1 MFKDSMTTA
10 RPALVFALVLAA
22 SVAGCEKKAPATS
35 AAQQA
40 RTVSVITVAPHEIIG
55 GVSASGNL
63 VPREDTAIFP
73 QVAGFRVAQVLVDE
87 GSWVKAGQPLAK
99 LDDTLLRAQLAQQQA
114 LLSEQKVAASR
125 AEAEAGRVKGLD
137 TSGVLSLEQIQTRR
151 FAAQTAQAQ
160 VVAANAALQDVSTRE
175 SLMTVRAPYAG
186 LIIER
191 NVRAGDLG
199 ATTTPWFRMAKD
211 GQVEL
216 AADVSEDSLDK
227 LKVGDPARVTLADG
241 SEAPGIVRLVSPG
254 VNAQTKL
261 GRVRIQLPIRPDIR
275 AGGFARAVFTG
286 STRSHL
292 AVPETAVRYD
302 ADGASVM
309 VVGPDNKL
317 SRVAVTTGVRGG
329 GWVELLTGPAPGA
342 RVVSKASSMFV
353 PGDTV
358 QPVDAS

>member
-1 MFKDSMTTA
+1 MNA
-10 RPALVFALVLAA
+10 RPALLLVLAL
-22 SVAGCEKKAPATS
+22 VAGLSGCQKKTADTGAS
-35 AAQQA
+35 QQA
-40 RTVSVITVAPHEIIG
+40 RTVSVVTVAPHEIVG
-55 GVSASGNL
+55 GLSASGNL

-73 QVAGFRVAQVLVDE
+73 QITGFRVAQVLVDE
-87 GSWVKAGQPLAK
+87 GSWVKAGQPLAR
-99 LDDTLLRAQLAQQQA
+99 LDDTLLRAQLAQEQA
-114 LLSEQKVAASR
+114 LLNEQKVSASR
-125 AEAEAGRVKGLD
+125 AEAEAARVRGLD

-160 VVAANAALQDVSTRE
+160 VNAAKAALEDVRTRE

-211 GQVEL
+211 GQIEL

-227 LKVGDPARVTLADG
+227 LRGGEAARVTLADG
-241 SEAPGIVRLVSPG
+241 TDVPGVVRLVSPG
-254 VNAQTKL
+254 VNTQTKL
-261 GRVRIQLPIRPDIR
+261 GRVRIALPVRPDVR

-286 STRSHL
+286 ATRSTL
-292 AVPETAVRYD
+292 SVPETAVRYD

-309 VVGPDNKL
+309 VVGPGNRL
-317 SRVAVTTGVRGG
+317 SRVPVTTGVRGG
-329 GWVELLTGPAPGA
+329 GWVELLTGPPAGA
-342 RVVSKASSMFV
+342 RVLAKASAMFV

-358 QPVDAS
+358 KPVNAS